1 MVNKV
6 FDDVIENFTFDLKLP
21 LSMIPSDIKEN
32 TEEIRL
38 RVNSPLSIYSLGE
51 DFFILKDG
59 IISSS
64 SKDAI
69 VVSFEQINRTFQ
81 ILSNYSIY
89 ALSEELKNGFITIKG
104 GHRVGIGGKIVYS
117 SFGIESIKNISSL
130 NFRIAR
136 EKYGISDNLLKYLVD
151 EGEFLNTLIISP
163 PQCGKTTLLRD
174 IIRNLS
180 NGINDPYIKGY
191 KVGLVDERSEIAGVF
206 NGIPQKDV
214 GIRTDILD
222 SCLKSL
228 GIIILI
234 RSMSPEI
241 IAVDEIGSNDDIVA
255 IDDALRAGIK
265 LIATVHG
272 KDVEDIKGRKR
283 LYEMFSQKVFKRYV
297 VLDNSKGVGTIKEII
312 DARTEENLLQEDDK
326 LWY

>member
-326 LWY
+326 L